1 MGRKKKVQGAPCEAV
16 KSEYNSWDT
25 THDGPF
31 LECLLELTERGL
43 INNGTC
49 KNGVFKELQR
59 MMDTKVPGCGLKAKP
74 TIQNS
79 YKKLKHWYHSTVLM
93 KNQSGFG
100 WDAEK
105 ECVSAE
111 KAVWDVFLEQNP
123 TCKTYKGAS
132 FPQFFDL
139 APVFANGRSTG
150 FAGFSGNDPEI
161 ISEGDDSGTEDDEGP
176 PVPLAEIVNPA
187 VEEEMFNIINEGVE
201 DKNVNKKKRPAN
213 TPMGAPLEKKKK
225 KVQGAL
231 SDDTDAELGSEMK
244 SLRPLIQQSVDT
256 IAKAMGESEEHD
268 NMRKELRGNL
278 DKLEGLTRVQ
288 RVLAVR
294 ILNANPTDL
303 KSFYEMDDE
312 DRLTLILSLI

>member
-1 MGRKKKVQGAPCEAV
+1 MGRKKKVQGATGEAV
-16 KSEYNSWDT
+16 KSEYNFWDT
-25 THDGPF
+25 AHDGPF

-49 KNGVFKELQR
+49 KNGYYFLQ
-59 MMDTKVPGCGLKAKP
+59 
-74 TIQNS
+74 
-79 YKKLKHWYHSTVLM
+79 
-93 KNQSGFG
+93 
-100 WDAEK
+100 
-105 ECVSAE
+105 
-111 KAVWDVFLEQNP
+111 QNP

-139 APVFANGRSTG
+139 APVFANGRANG

-161 ISEGDDSGTEDDEGP
+161 ISEGDDSGTKDDEGP
-176 PVPLAEIVNPA
+176 PVPLAEMVNPA

-201 DKNVNKKKRPAN
+201 DKNVNKKKHPAN

-225 KVQGAL
+225 KVQGAVL
-231 SDDTDAELGSEMK
+231 DDTDAELGSEMK
-244 SLRPLIQQSVDT
+244 LLRPLIQQSVDT
-256 IAKAMGESEEHD
+256 IAKAMGESKEHD